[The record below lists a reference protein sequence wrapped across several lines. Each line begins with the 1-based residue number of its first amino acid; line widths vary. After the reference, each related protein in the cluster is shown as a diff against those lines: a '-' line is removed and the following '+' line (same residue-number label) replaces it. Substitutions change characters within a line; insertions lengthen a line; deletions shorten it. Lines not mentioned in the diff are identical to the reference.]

1 MIAEWLRRWTC
12 NPRGISRAGSKPARS
27 VRSFFFRNLF
37 GRSWEHEP
45 ILVLASNWDWRI
57 KDSQLL
63 FLERTCRRQ
72 RLETTITK
80 TLSKKS
86 KISASK
92 NLSEDGIGFHQNK
105 INVKIAM
112 ITQWLRRWTRNPMGT
127 SCARSSP
134 ARSLRS
140 HFSKRYSEKVGNT
153 NQYLCSQTTETDEP
167 KIRNYFSWTGHVG
180 DSVWK
185 RPAWQSSA
193 KKSKIS
199 GSKKLSTDGIKFH
212 QNTNNVKRA
221 VMAEWLRRWTWN
233 PMEFP
238 AQVRSL
244 LAAFNLVFS
253 DIYSEEVGNTNQYL
267 CSQAT
272 ETDEPKI
279 LYYFSRKGHVGDT
292 VWKRPPRQSS
302 AKNRTI
308 MQAKNSPRTEFNS
321 IKLRIRSIKL
331 WWPRG

>member
-1 MIAEWLRRWTC
+1 MAQRLRRWTW
-12 NPRGISRAGSKPARS
+12 NPMGISRAGSTPARS
-27 VRSFFFRNLF
+27 VQSCFFRNTL

-45 ILVLASNWDWRI
+45 ILVLASNWDWRT

-105 INVKIAM
+105 INVQIAM

-153 NQYLCSQTTETDEP
+153 NQYLCSQTTETDES
-167 KIRNYFSWTGHVG
+167 KIRNYFSWTGQVG

-185 RPAWQSSA
+185 RPP
-193 KKSKIS
+193 
-199 GSKKLSTDGIKFH
+199 
-212 QNTNNVKRA
+212 R
-221 VMAEWLRRWTWN
+221 
-233 PMEFP
+233 
-238 AQVRSL
+238 L
-244 LAAFNLVFS
+244 L
-253 DIYSEEVGNTNQYL
+253 
-267 CSQAT
+267 
-272 ETDEPKI
+272 
-279 LYYFSRKGHVGDT
+279 
-292 VWKRPPRQSS
+292 S
-302 AKNRTI
+302 AKNRRLA
-308 MQAKNSPRTEFNS
+308 QAKICPRTESDS
-321 IKLRIRSIKL
+321 IKTRLMSK
-331 WWPRG
+331 